1 MDREIHLIGLMAE
14 DKLKNIVIKTEH
26 IIVIFSELFTLILLV
41 PCISESCIEM
51 KIKLNFYFRTSL
63 WGLKR
68 FYEGLKVGLSSYI
81 YIFICFNDS
90 PSNMMKNDF
99 YFILK
104 ALFALKI
111 FKFFSWLFRHVQKT
125 AWLER

>member
-26 IIVIFSELFTLILLV
+26 IIVIFSELFTLTLLV

-111 FKFFSWLFRHVQKT
+111 FKFFS
-125 AWLER
+125 